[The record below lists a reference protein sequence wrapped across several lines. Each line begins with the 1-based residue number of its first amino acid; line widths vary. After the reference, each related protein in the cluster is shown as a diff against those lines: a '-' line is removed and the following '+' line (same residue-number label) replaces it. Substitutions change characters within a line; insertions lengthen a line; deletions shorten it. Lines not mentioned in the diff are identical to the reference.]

1 MKNPL
6 CDELM
11 LLQPTRIDAQDLY
24 SCYIAN
30 CTLNALLII
39 TAIIFNSVLIQA
51 LRRTSSLSKPLRT
64 FLFSLAVSDLGVGLV
79 AQPLYLLLLVRW
91 LQKNTE
97 YHPSCA
103 LYTAYALI
111 GILFSVSS
119 FFGLMALSADRFL
132 AIHLHLRYRK
142 CVTRKRVVF
151 GVVALWFLSIILS
164 LFMLWVSPNVATV
177 VHTTVCIACLSVSTV
192 FYSKIYLTVRC
203 HKNQIQVLQVQ
214 KQEQDVE
221 ATATDLISR
230 RKSAIGTFYVYLMFF
245 ICYVPLACTF
255 AVTLAFDSSS
265 AIKISTISSWT
276 LVFFNSS
283 LNPVIYCWKMRH
295 LRPAIINML
304 RNFIPNHGRRE
315 MRIPVRQRVCITE

>member
-11 LLQPTRIDAQDLY
+11 LLQPTRIDAQDLH
-24 SCYIAN
+24 SCYIVN

-91 LQKNTE
+91 LQKNPE

-119 FFGLMALSADRFL
+119 FFGLMALECRQISGHSSSSQVQEVCNSQACCLWSGSLVGFEYNSL
-132 AIHLHLRYRK
+132 AVHA
-142 CVTRKRVVF
+142 V
-151 GVVALWFLSIILS
+151 GVAECCHRSSHHCLY
-164 LFMLWVSPNVATV
+164 
-177 VHTTVCIACLSVSTV
+177 CLSVCLNSVLFQNLPNCTMPQKSNPSST
-192 FYSKIYLTVRC
+192 
-203 HKNQIQVLQVQ
+203 
-214 KQEQDVE
+214 
-221 ATATDLISR
+221 
-230 RKSAIGTFYVYLMFF
+230 GTKTRTG
-245 ICYVPLACTF
+245 CR
-255 AVTLAFDSSS
+255 SNGHRS
-265 AIKISTISSWT
+265 
-276 LVFFNSS
+276 N
-283 LNPVIYCWKMRH
+283 
-295 LRPAIINML
+295 
-304 RNFIPNHGRRE
+304 
-315 MRIPVRQRVCITE
+315 

>member
-11 LLQPTRIDAQDLY
+11 LLQPTRTDAQDLY
-24 SCYIAN
+24 SCYIVN

-151 GVVALWFLSIILS
+151 GVVAL
-164 LFMLWVSPNVATV
+164 
-177 VHTTVCIACLSVSTV
+177 
-192 FYSKIYLTVRC
+192 
-203 HKNQIQVLQVQ
+203 
-214 KQEQDVE
+214 
-221 ATATDLISR
+221 
-230 RKSAIGTFYVYLMFF
+230 
-245 ICYVPLACTF
+245 
-255 AVTLAFDSSS
+255 
-265 AIKISTISSWT
+265 
-276 LVFFNSS
+276 
-283 LNPVIYCWKMRH
+283 
-295 LRPAIINML
+295 
-304 RNFIPNHGRRE
+304 
-315 MRIPVRQRVCITE
+315 